1 MAKNNNETD
10 TNGINLIS
18 LGTHIEGH
26 INSQSDI
33 RIDGSLKG
41 NIKTS
46 GKLVIGESGSVNGE
60 VICKNGDISG
70 KLEGKIE
77 TSELL
82 QLKSTAKIYGDM
94 HVKKLSV
101 EPGSIFTGQCS
112 MDNKSFQNAGT
123 KESEKGTEG
132 EEKKARAI

>member
-18 LGTHIEGH
+18 IGTHIEGN

-60 VICKNGDISG
+60 VSCKNGDISG

-82 QLKSTAKIYGDM
+82 QLKSTAKVYGDM
-94 HVKKLSV
+94 QIKKLSV
-101 EPGSIFTGQCS
+101 EPGSVFTGQCS
-112 MDNKSFQNAGT
+112 MDSRSFENAGAQ
-123 KESEKGTEG
+123 ESEKRTER